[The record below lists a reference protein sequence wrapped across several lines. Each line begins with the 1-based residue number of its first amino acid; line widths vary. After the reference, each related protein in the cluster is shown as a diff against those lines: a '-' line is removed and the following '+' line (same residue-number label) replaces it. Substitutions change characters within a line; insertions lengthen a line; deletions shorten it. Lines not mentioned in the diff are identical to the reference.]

1 MICNDSDWPEKLWR
15 YQVNVAIDRIRYPMF
30 GAAGANVSPCA
41 FWPAVPAEPPVE
53 ITDEGPSN
61 VLILQNLRD
70 PATPLSGARELRGAF
85 GDRAR
90 LVTADEGG
98 HLSYLRLGNDCAD
111 DIATAFL
118 RTGERPQH
126 DVACA

>member
-1 MICNDSDWPEKLWR
+1 MICNDSDWPEKLWHYR
-15 YQVNVAIDRIRYPMF
+15 VNVAIDRIRYPMF

-41 FWPAVPAEPPVE
+41 FWPAEPVEPPAE